1 MNLKELGINEA
12 VGGSVMVI
20 NATVVEHRSYKGN
33 DGSMKH
39 PTKLLYF
46 GGNMEL
52 KGLEPTH
59 WIKTKGEGEQVT
71 FAQRFIQDQY
81 GWKSMGQPIEVVTT
95 QESPAKTKTTNSTP
109 SSS

>member
-1 MNLKELGINEA
+1 MNLKELGINES
-12 VGGSVMVI
+12 VGGSVLVV

-33 DGSMKH
+33 DGAMKH

-59 WIKTKGEGEQVT
+59 WIKTVGEGEQVT

-81 GWKSMGQPIEVVTT
+81 GWKPMGQPLKIDT
-95 QESPAKTKTTNSTP
+95 QEPSNTRTKTTSTP